1 MKKVFYLIFLVPLF
15 TNCSDNPAGNEDT
28 NHPPQIV
35 SLVANPDSIDTGT
48 TTILTCN
55 ATDSD
60 GDNLSFVWDAVFGS
74 INGSGNNVNWVPPGT
89 AGAYYVKCKVLDGNG
104 EEDIDSV
111 IIFVAQQLPTQG
123 LVAYYPFNGNANDE
137 SGNGINGTV
146 IGATLTTDRF
156 GNGNLAY
163 NFDGQNDYIEAD
175 ASNLPTGERT
185 ISLWFYANSVDNR
198 PGLLGYGGGGG
209 QGTTWFMGLN
219 VNGFRSFHMS
229 CHWLINRID
238 YYYTN
243 PPVAEWYHWVITTNS
258 SGTKIY
264 VNGIVKKSNTTFVNN
279 TFVNGKE
286 LGIGVI
292 SSTTGSV
299 PYTDGNV
306 KYFSGSIDDIRIY
319 NRALTDDEIVT
330 LYHEGGW

>member
-1 MKKVFYLIFLVPLF
+1 MKNILFIISIMLIFLF
-15 TNCSDNPAGNEDT
+15 NACSEDSPT
-28 NHPPQIV
+28 ADDQNHPPVIA
-35 SLVANPDSIDTGT
+35 SLVANPDTIKTGAT
-48 TTILTCN
+48 TALTCN

-60 GDNLSFVWDAVFGS
+60 GDNLTYVWDSGS
-74 INGSGNNVNWVPPGT
+74 GAINGSGSSVNWVSPNT
-89 AGAYYVKCKVLDGNG
+89 AGAYYVSCKVQDGNG
-104 EEDIDSV
+104 GEDADSV
-111 IIFVAQQLPTQG
+111 DIVVEQQIPTQG

-137 SGNGINGTV
+137 SGNGNNGIV
-146 IGATLTTDRF
+146 FWAVLATDRF
-156 GNGNLAY
+156 NNGNLAY
-163 NFDGQNDYIEAD
+163 SFDGTNDYIEAD
-175 ASNLPTGERT
+175 ASNLPTAERT
-185 ISLWFYANSVDNR
+185 ISLWFYTNSVDNR

-219 VNGFRSFHMS
+219 VQGFESFHMS

-264 VNGIVKKSNTTFVNN
+264 VNGVEKEANTTFVNN

-292 SSTTGSV
+292 SSPNGSV

-306 KYFSGSIDDIRIY
+306 KYFNGSIDDIRIY
-319 NRALTDDEIVT
+319 NR
-330 LYHEGGW
+330 G